1 MKNFLLSMLA
11 VAAIACGFSS
21 CNNAPK
27 ASYAQG
33 DLDTLA
39 YAYGVMFGN
48 QYSNFTD
55 PGVVVPDTNKVMN
68 LDNFLAGFIT
78 AIKRDSAHL
87 DMTVEEAQE
96 FLQSYQMKLRQEME
110 EKRQAELNEAKT
122 AGADFMAKNATKEG
136 VVVTES
142 GLQIET
148 IKEGTGAQAKEG
160 DKVLVNYKGTLID
173 GTQFDAND
181 STEFNVNGVVKG
193 FKEGIMAMKEGG
205 KSILTMSSDLAYGD
219 RGAGQN
225 IPGGSTLVFEV
236 ELLKVTPAD
245 KKK

>member
-1 MKNFLLSMLA
+1 MKKFLLSMLA

-27 ASYAQG
+27 ATYAQG
-33 DLDTLA
+33 DIDTLA

-78 AIKRDSAHL
+78 AIKRDSTHL
-87 DMTVEEAQE
+87 EMTVEEAQE
-96 FLQSYQMKLRQEME
+96 FLQQYQMKLREEME
-110 EKRQAELNEAKT
+110 QKRQAELNEAKT
-122 AGADFMAKNATKEG
+122 AGADYMAKNAQKAG

-148 IKEGTGAQAKEG
+148 LVEGTGAQAKDG
-160 DKVLVNYKGTLID
+160 DKVLVNYKGSLID

-181 STEFNVNGVVKG
+181 STEFSVNGVVKG
-193 FKEGIMAMKEGG
+193 FKEGILAMKEGG
-205 KSILTMSSDLAYGD
+205 KAILTMPSDLAYGD

-236 ELLKVTPAD
+236 ELLKVTPAP
-245 KKK
+245 KK